1 MTLPSL
7 DRDKAYLGNG
17 IGVSGGAL
25 SARAVFSLEEIEHFR
40 HQHPD
45 DSLILIR
52 SDTVPDDITEI
63 SAADAILSA
72 RGGATSHAAIV
83 AYQLE
88 KTSVVGCAELQVWE
102 RESRC
107 LISGHE
113 IKAGDF
119 LSIDG
124 RSGAI
129 YHGRYPIKTV
139 EVWQ

>member
-1 MTLPSL
+1 M
-7 DRDKAYLGNG
+7 
-17 IGVSGGAL
+17 
-25 SARAVFSLEEIEHFR
+25 
-40 HQHPD
+40 
-45 DSLILIR
+45 
-52 SDTVPDDITEI
+52 PDDIKEI

-107 LISGHE
+107 LIDVHE
-113 IKAGDF
+113 IRAGDF

-124 RSGAI
+124 RCGAI

-139 EVWQ
+139 EVCQ